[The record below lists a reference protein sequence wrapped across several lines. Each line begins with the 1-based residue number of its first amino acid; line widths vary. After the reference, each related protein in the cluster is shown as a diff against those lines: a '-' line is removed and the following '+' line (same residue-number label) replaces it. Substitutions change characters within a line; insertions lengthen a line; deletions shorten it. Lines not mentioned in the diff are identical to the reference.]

1 VLTLATDGLAA
12 YRLARL
18 TIEDTLLDNPREG
31 LLEWL
36 EDQGL
41 RGRKI
46 AEGLRCWWCVGV
58 WAAAAMVLLRRASPS
73 LGGAVV
79 DALAAATLVGF
90 AAEWQEARA

>member
-12 YRLARL
+12 YRLTRL
-18 TIEDTLLDNPREG
+18 TIEDTLLDGPREG

-36 EDQGL
+36 QEQG
-41 RGRKI
+41 RAGRKI

-58 WAAAAMVLLRRASPS
+58 WAAAGTVLMRRASPA

-79 DALAAATLVGF
+79 ETLAAAALVGLGS
-90 AAEWQEARA
+90 ELWEARA